1 MAPRVDASLPMTGP
15 VAPSGRELLRGAEL
29 AFERRGA
36 DAELIALDAW
46 GEDRDRA
53 AEANARRAVADPG
66 AVAYLGDFHSSQ
78 VMRTAAILSS
88 AGMLQVAPGV
98 TFTGLRG
105 ATLVRLTPDDRMLA
119 DAIAGWVADTG
130 IRALLVVHDHDDD
143 YGVPVGRMCADAAA
157 RRGIDTRS
165 RPVWGHDEPTGSDI
179 AGMGAVLYV
188 GVAGSGAIG
197 LWNGLHELDPDLW
210 LLGTEGIA
218 LPWLAHE
225 ISPGAAERTRFFE
238 GRRASW
244 GLYGFEAAALILDAA
259 AQANGDRAS
268 AVRFARGA
276 RDRDSV
282 IGRYSLDEQGLTTS
296 TACGRYAVADGHL
309 VWDRAS
315 GGA

>member
-1 MAPRVDASLPMTGP
+1 MAPRVYASLPMTGP

-188 GVAGSGAIG
+188 GVAGSGA
-197 LWNGLHELDPDLW
+197 NRAVERPPR
-210 LLGTEGIA
+210 A
-218 LPWLAHE
+218 RSRPLAARHRGDRPAMAGPRDQ
-225 ISPGAAERTRFFE
+225 SRR
-238 GRRASW
+238 RRANAVFR
-244 GLYGFEAAALILDAA
+244 GPTGVV
-259 AQANGDRAS
+259 GPVRVRGGRPHPRRRRAGERRPS
-268 AVRFARGA
+268 KRRPVRT
-276 RDRDSV
+276 
-282 IGRYSLDEQGLTTS
+282 GR
-296 TACGRYAVADGHL
+296 A
-309 VWDRAS
+309 
-315 GGA
+315 